1 MKTLRTVRILL
12 VATVLLLG
20 ACSTRT
26 QACGWGWGGWGYGGC
41 GYGGCGYGGCGYGG
55 CGYGGCGYG
64 GWGYGGWGC
73 GGCGYG
79 GCGYGGCAGCGY
91 GGGCGYAYGGGCGSY
106 YASYGYYPSYAVTSA
121 PADTVGSHPVAH
133 HSADYYAT
141 YAYNAPFVYNLR

>member
-20 ACSTRT
+20 ACSTQT
-26 QACGWGWGGWGYGGC
+26 HACGWGWGGW
-41 GYGGCGYGGCGYGG
+41 
-55 CGYGGCGYG
+55 GYGGCGYG

-79 GCGYGGCAGCGY
+79 GCGYGGCAGSGY
-91 GGGCGYAYGGGCGSY
+91 GGCCGYAYCGCCGSY
-106 YASYGYYPSYAVTSA
+106 YATYGYYPSYAVTYA
-121 PADTVGSHPVAH
+121 PADTVGYHPVAH